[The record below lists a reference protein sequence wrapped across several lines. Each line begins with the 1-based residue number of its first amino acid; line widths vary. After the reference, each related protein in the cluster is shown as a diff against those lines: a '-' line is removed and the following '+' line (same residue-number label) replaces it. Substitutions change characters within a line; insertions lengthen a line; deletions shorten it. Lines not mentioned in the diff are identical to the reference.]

1 MFCCSW
7 GVFVFYTFI
16 VASRI
21 IRTIPKNQRKIGEK
35 GLYIMVLSV
44 ILWVGLNSMKILFY
58 INNNTIF

>member
-1 MFCCSW
+1 MVSVFKGILQIDSYFFNCSW

-44 ILWVGLNSMKILFY
+44 ILWVCY
-58 INNNTIF
+58 